1 MLRREVRLIDRELQR
16 LRIHGRY
23 LGRDIIRAVRFFVRY
38 WLPVIVWSA
47 LILATSTDLFSSH
60 HSGSII
66 AILFGRFLTAR
77 QIDIANIVF
86 RKLAHLTGY
95 GILGALWFRALRGER
110 TGWSLRWALGAVAIA
125 AAVAGID
132 EWHQSF
138 VPSRG
143 ASSYDVILDAAGA
156 ALAQIVAR
164 LFLRAES

>member
-1 MLRREVRLIDRELQR
+1 MILMLKTAAALLWT
-16 LRIHGRY
+16 L
-23 LGRDIIRAVRFFVRY
+23 
-38 WLPVIVWSA
+38 
-47 LILATSTDLFSSH
+47 LILATSTDVFSGAHTGSVIATLFAHRLSPE
-60 HSGSII
+60 
-66 AILFGRFLTAR
+66 ALAWL
-77 QIDIANIVF
+77 NVVF
-86 RKLAHLTGY
+86 RKSAHLTGY

-143 ASSYDVILDAAGA
+143 ASAYDVILDAAGA

-164 LFLRAES
+164 LFQRAES

>member
-1 MLRREVRLIDRELQR
+1 MILMLKTAAALLWT
-16 LRIHGRY
+16 L
-23 LGRDIIRAVRFFVRY
+23 
-38 WLPVIVWSA
+38 
-47 LILATSTDLFSSH
+47 LILATSTDVFSGAHTGSVLATLFAHRLS
-60 HSGSII
+60 
-66 AILFGRFLTAR
+66 AEALAWL
-77 QIDIANIVF
+77 NIVF
-86 RKLAHLTGY
+86 RKSAHLTGY